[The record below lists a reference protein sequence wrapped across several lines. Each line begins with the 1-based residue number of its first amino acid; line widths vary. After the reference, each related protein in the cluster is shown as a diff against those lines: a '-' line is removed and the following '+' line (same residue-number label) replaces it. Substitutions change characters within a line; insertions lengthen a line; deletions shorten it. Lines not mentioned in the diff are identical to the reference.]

1 MYFAHSGLIC
11 PAAQAWN
18 HDFYWRCMKP
28 NGGGKP
34 SRRLEKLFEDQ
45 FGSFDNFRT
54 EFATAGNTAFGSGW
68 AWLAQDESKKL
79 QVYKTIGADNPL
91 VRNHV
96 RNPVAHLLPL
106 LLLLVALLTM
116 LGNVVAAE
124 PAADHGRVGARV
136 LPGLPEPEKPVRG
149 RLP

>member
-1 MYFAHSGLIC
+1 MQRLHSNDLTAFVRVC
-11 PAAQAWN
+11 FMLPAAQAWN

-28 NGGGKP
+28 SGGGKP

-68 AWLAQDESKKL
+68 AWLVQDESKKL

-91 VRNHV
+91 VRDHV
-96 RNPVAHLLPL
+96 RIPAYLFSFVQFGCPV
-106 LLLLVALLTM
+106 VLLTM
-116 LGNVVAAE
+116 LN
-124 PAADHGRVGARV
+124 ARS
-136 LPGLPEPEKPVRG
+136 
-149 RLP
+149 